1 MLNFFEKINLK
12 KLLKYLL
19 FMFLTLITQNTLFTQ
34 LRLFGVCPLLL
45 PAFATSD

>member
-19 FMFLTLITQNTLFTQ
+19 FMFNRHNSIFVIFCSRVIFKLLNELIIF
-34 LRLFGVCPLLL
+34 P
-45 PAFATSD
+45 